1 MAQTREPRRPPTHTA
16 PAAKQSRSHYL
27 ITGLA
32 IAALWLLNR
41 DKSLLYHAVQMTAV
55 MSVLTVLQIVLRRRS
70 GGAPAPPSAYA
81 RLFARLLGAKLVL
94 VAAGVS
100 AEWLLAPMTPRSN
113 AIVAA
118 VLVVLVTAL
127 GPVVD
132 RRATNQATP
141 ATGPDQASLASHP
154 HSTGISSAPST
165 PGDVPPGAPFTEQET
180 P

>member
-70 GGAPAPPSAYA
+70 GGAPAHP
-81 RLFARLLGAKLVL
+81 
-94 VAAGVS
+94 
-100 AEWLLAPMTPRSN
+100 AP
-113 AIVAA
+113 
-118 VLVVLVTAL
+118 
-127 GPVVD
+127 
-132 RRATNQATP
+132 TP
-141 ATGPDQASLASHP
+141 ASSPA
-154 HSTGISSAPST
+154 SSAPNSCWL
-165 PGDVPPGAPFTEQET
+165 PRASARNGCWPP
-180 P
+180 